1 MSKFLSDAERK
12 AREEKVNDLIT
23 RAEDVVN
30 SAKAEKRELTPDEMQ
45 EIAEI
50 RDDVLKI
57 KEFLKLD
64 DDFREM
70 EGSEKKAD
78 PEPKED
84 VSVDVK
90 AEDRDCKDAEK
101 RAIEMQER
109 QAFEAF
115 IRNTMMNTRDGDP
128 VNLTMEDNGA
138 VVPQTIADKII
149 RRVYDICPILEK
161 SSKYNVKGTLTIPYY
176 DESET
181 AINVGYQTEFTQIA
195 SSVGQFT
202 SNVTLTGYLAG
213 ALAKVSRSLIHNS
226 QFNIVDHV
234 VDLMAEHIA
243 RFIEHELLV
252 GTPAN
257 PDAVPPVTAKVLG
270 LSTLTN
276 VVTADAS
283 NAITADEVI
292 KLHDAVKDRFQTNAM
307 WIMSPSTRTALR
319 LLKDDMGRYMLQD
332 DISLPFGTS
341 LLGKPVYVS
350 DNMPEIGAGNS
361 AIYYGDFK
369 GLATKFSENINIQI
383 LRERYADEH
392 ADGVIGWFEFD
403 AKVENA
409 QMMAVLKMAS
419 N

>member
-50 RDDVLKI
+50 RDDVRKI

-149 RRVYDICPILEK
+149 RKVYDICPILEK

-176 DESET
+176 DESES
-181 AINVGYQTEFTQIA
+181 AINVGYQDEFVQIT

-234 VDLMAEHIA
+234 VDIMAEHIA
-243 RFIEHELLV
+243 RFIEHELLI
-252 GTPAN
+252 GTSG
-257 PDAVPPVTAKVLG
+257 KVEG

-276 VVTADAS
+276 VVTSESAI
-283 NAITADEVI
+283 AITADDVI
-292 KLHDAVKDRFQTNAM
+292 KLHDAIKDRFQSNAM
-307 WIMSPSTRTALR
+307 FIMSTQTRTALR

-350 DNMPEIGAGNS
+350 DNMPEIGAGNNV
-361 AIYYGDFK
+361 IYYGDFK

-403 AKVENA
+403 SKVEDA
-409 QMMAVLKMAS
+409 QKMAVLTMANS
-419 N
+419 

>member
-1 MSKFLSDAERK
+1 MSKFLSYEERK
-12 AREEKVNDLIT
+12 AKEEKKNELIT
-23 RAEDVVN
+23 RAESVVN
-30 SAKAEKRELTPDEMQ
+30 TAKEEKRELTDDEMQ
-45 EIAEI
+45 ELAEI
-50 RDDVLKI
+50 RDDVRKI

-64 DDFREM
+64 DDFKDM
-70 EGSEKKAD
+70 QDAEKKPD

-84 VSVDVK
+84 VNVDVK
-90 AEDRDCKDAEK
+90 AEDRECKDAEK
-101 RAIEMQER
+101 RAIEEQER

-115 IRNTMMNTRDGDP
+115 IRNTVMNTRAGDP

-149 RRVYDICPILEK
+149 RKVYDICPILEK

-176 DESET
+176 DESES
-181 AINVGYQTEFTQIA
+181 AINVGYQDEFVQIT
-195 SSVGQFT
+195 SSVGKFT

-234 VDLMAEHIA
+234 IDLMAEHIA

-252 GTPAN
+252 GTEGK
-257 PDAVPPVTAKVLG
+257 VTG

-276 VVTADAS
+276 VVTTESAS
-283 NAITADEVI
+283 AITADDVI
-292 KLHDAVKDRFQTNAM
+292 KLHDSIKDRFQSNAFF
-307 WIMSPSTRTALR
+307 IMSTQTRTALR
-319 LLKDDMGRYMLQD
+319 LLKDSMGRYMLQD

-350 DNMPEIGAGNS
+350 DNMPEIGAGNNV
-361 AIYYGDFK
+361 IYYGDFK
-369 GLATKFSENINIQI
+369 GLATKFSENINIQV

-403 AKVENA
+403 SKVEDQQKLAKLVMANA
-409 QMMAVLKMAS
+409 
-419 N
+419 